1 MPPLIVWTCQTDGGM
16 KTMQFAKF
24 ALSRVLTYVLVVW
37 ISVTIV
43 FFVPRFIP
51 GNPVESMLGR
61 MMAQGSTMD
70 PELLMQMRRTMTY
83 MFGLE
88 GTIWEQYTSF
98 LKQVLLTRDFGPSL
112 SYYPTPVSML
122 INRALPW
129 SLGLLLTALGVSWL
143 LGNFIGLLAGYYN
156 RNFGSKLIETTAMI
170 IYPIPYYILA
180 LLLVIVFA
188 YIWPIFPFVFQVSGQ
203 PWSWPWIKSV
213 AYNSFLPL
221 MSIVMVSMGWWTIS
235 MKALAIDTKEED
247 FVQYARF
254 RGVDENTVMFGYV
267 ARTTI
272 LPQITVLGLSIGG
285 VFGGSLITEILFGY
299 PGVGTLIYRAILSTD
314 YNLIMGTISLS
325 IVAVATATL
334 ILDLLYPFIDPR
346 IRYK

>member
-1 MPPLIVWTCQTDGGM
+1 MEFLR
-16 KTMQFAKF
+16 FLLA
-24 ALSRVLTYVLVVW
+24 RLTTYLLVVW
-37 ISVTIV
+37 IGITVV

-51 GNPVESMLGR
+51 GNPVEAMLGKL
-61 MMAQGSTMD
+61 MSQGTTMD
-70 PELLMQMRRTMTY
+70 PLLVTKMRETMTE

-88 GTIWEQYTSF
+88 GTVWEQYTSF
-98 LKQVLLTRDFGPSL
+98 LRRVLVTWDFGPSL
-112 SYYPTPVSML
+112 SFYPTPVSML
-122 INRALPW
+122 VAKALPW
-129 SLGLLLTALGVSWL
+129 SLGLLLTALLVSWC

-156 RNFGSKLIETTAMI
+156 QHFGSKVIETIALV

-188 YIWPIFPFVFQVSGQ
+188 YIWPIFPFVFQVSGE
-203 PWSWPWIKSV
+203 PGSWQWMQSV

-221 MSIVMVSMGWWTIS
+221 MAIVTVSLGWWTIS
-235 MKALAIDTKEED
+235 MKAMAIDTKEED
-247 FVQYARF
+247 FIQYARY
-254 RGVDENTVMFGYV
+254 RGVKDNKVMFGYV
-267 ARTTI
+267 ARTAI
-272 LPQITVLGLSIGG
+272 LPQVTVLGLSIGG

-299 PGVGTLIYRAILSTD
+299 PGVGSLVYRAILASD

-334 ILDLLYPFIDPR
+334 LLDLIYPLIDPR